1 MVVVMYS
8 RADRESGQVG
18 DLPESDSKAQ
28 DFLVS
33 FTSNTVSL
41 AFQCSV
47 TADPG
52 QPTRES
58 GIRCLPCMVNAWGES
73 GSLTE
78 PLPCTTLLP

>member
-8 RADRESGQVG
+8 RADRESGQIEIC
-18 DLPESDSKAQ
+18 LSLTLKPRTFW
-28 DFLVS
+28 FL

-52 QPTRES
+52 QPTR
-58 GIRCLPCMVNAWGES
+58 RVRN
-73 GSLTE
+73 
-78 PLPCTTLLP
+78 